1 MRKPLGATPLA
12 VLCVLLV
19 PFLPATSAQAE
30 APILDG
36 RVPSDLVSVEKET
49 FTLVEEGGR
58 IFLRTTFDLV
68 NRHDRPITAFS
79 LRVFYGSP
87 SGAHE
92 SRFGVGHDLY
102 PADALPAASTR
113 PSKTYTLRDRTLFLP
128 GQRMPYETE
137 PWPVEVDGE
146 GVPVVLVW
154 LDSVVFDDLSS
165 YGDRATIERTF
176 EKRRRDHVFHQ
187 VLVDFLSDLSERPAS
202 AADELRRLAERSPE
216 ELLESLRPPGKAPLE
231 LAQVRGE
238 SLARE
243 IEEILQNIERYPDLG
258 PAGVVE
264 RTLLKWQY
272 YLDATLRHTQRGG
285 AS

>member
-12 VLCVLLV
+12 VLGLLLV
-19 PFLPATSAQAE
+19 PFLPATIARAE
-30 APILDG
+30 APIPAD
-36 RVPSDLVSVEKET
+36 RVPGDLVSVENKS
-49 FTLVEEGGR
+49 FTLAEEGGR
-58 IFLRTTFDLV
+58 VFLRTTFDLV

-79 LRVFYGSP
+79 LRAFYGSP
-87 SGAHE
+87 SGEHE

-102 PADALPAASTR
+102 PADALPATSTR
-113 PSKTYTLRDRTLFLP
+113 PSKTYTLRDRSLFLP
-128 GQRMPYETE
+128 GQRMHYETE
-137 PWPVEVDGE
+137 PRQVEVDGE

-154 LDSVVFDDLSS
+154 LDSVIFDDLSS

-187 VLVDFLSDLSERPAS
+187 VLVDFLADLSKRPAS
-202 AADELRRLAERSPE
+202 AADELRRLAERSPA
-216 ELLESLRPPGKAPLE
+216 ELIESLRPPGKSRLE
-231 LAQVRGE
+231 LAPIRGE

-243 IEEILQNIERYPDLG
+243 IEEILRNIEKYPDLG

-272 YLDATLRHTQRGG
+272 YLDATRRHTRRGG
-285 AS
+285 AA